1 MKPGPFTHCVFDAY
15 GTLFDVHSAV
25 GRYREVL
32 GEKADPVSILWRTKQ
47 LEYTWL
53 RSLMRQHV
61 DFWQITSDALEY
73 AFSAHEIIN
82 PELQNRLLQAYHQL
96 DCYPEVPETLK
107 WLKDQGF
114 GTAILSNGSPKM
126 LASGVNNLGLEK
138 LIGSVLSVE
147 EVGVFKPDPRV
158 YQLAVEQLKTEAAI
172 SSSSLPMPGMSA
184 DRPTSAS
191 KPSGSTVSARNR
203 NASPVSICLKS
214 NDWTRFWSGLISSL
228 PFFPAPSGLHLP

>member
-1 MKPGPFTHCVFDAY
+1 MKPDPFTHCVFDAY

-82 PELQNRLLQAYHQL
+82 PELQNQLLQAYHQL

-107 WLKDQGF
+107 WLKDRGY

-126 LASGVNNLGLEK
+126 LASGVNNSGLEK
-138 LIGSVLSVE
+138 LIDSVLSVE

-158 YQLAVEQLKTEAAI
+158 YQLAVEQLKIEAVK
-172 SSSSLPMPGMSA
+172 SSSSLPMPHFGFQ
-184 DRPTSAS
+184 
-191 KPSGSTVSARNR
+191 TVCINR
-203 NASPVSICLKS
+203 FGQKQE
-214 NDWTRFWSGLISSL
+214 RL
-228 PFFPAPSGLHLP
+228 PGQHLLEIQRLDQILEWID

>member
-32 GEKADPVSILWRTKQ
+32 GKSRSRLHFWRTKQ

-82 PELQNRLLQAYHQL
+82 RGTAKPTAPGLPPVGLLPGGSGNPEMAQRSR
-96 DCYPEVPETLK
+96 
-107 WLKDQGF
+107 F

-126 LASGVNNLGLEK
+126 LASGVTT
-138 LIGSVLSVE
+138 
-147 EVGVFKPDPRV
+147 RV
-158 YQLAVEQLKTEAAI
+158 
-172 SSSSLPMPGMSA
+172 
-184 DRPTSAS
+184 
-191 KPSGSTVSARNR
+191 
-203 NASPVSICLKS
+203 LKS
-214 NDWTRFWSGLISSL
+214 
-228 PFFPAPSGLHLP
+228 

>member
-1 MKPGPFTHCVFDAY
+1 MKPGRLTHCVFDAY

-32 GEKADPVSILWRTKQ
+32 REKADPVSILWRTKQ

-82 PELQNRLLQAYHQL
+82 PELQNQLLQAYHKL

-107 WLKDQGF
+107 WLKDRGY

-126 LASGVNNLGLEK
+126 LASGVNNSGLEK
-138 LIGSVLSVE
+138 LIDSVLSVE

-158 YQLAVEQLKTEAAI
+158 YQLAVEQHKKPKPVK
-172 SSSSLPMPGMSA
+172 SSSSHPTPGTSS
-184 DRPTSAS
+184 DRPTSDS
-191 KPSGSTVSARNR
+191 KPSGSTISARNR
-203 NASPVSICLKS
+203 NASPVGTCLKS
-214 NDWTRFWSGLISSL
+214 NALTKFSSGLTTTK
-228 PFFPAPSGLHLP
+228 F